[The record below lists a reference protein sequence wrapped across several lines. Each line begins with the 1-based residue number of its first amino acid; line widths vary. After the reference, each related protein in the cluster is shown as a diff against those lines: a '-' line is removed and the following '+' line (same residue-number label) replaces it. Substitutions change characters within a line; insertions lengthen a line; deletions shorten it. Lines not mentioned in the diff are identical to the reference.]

1 MSNFRVLGLKMGLL
15 MKMGPP
21 TGGRGSRL
29 GPKCVPVHSGDK
41 VHYNH
46 LKSEVFMEK
55 PEILKKQV
63 LLTGMGP
70 PGGPKCWGF
79 PM

>member
-29 GPKCVPVHSGDK
+29 GPKCVPVNCGDLK
-41 VHYNH
+41 VHENH
-46 LKSEVFMEK
+46 IKLELYWNNTKF
-55 PEILKKQV
+55 
-63 LLTGMGP
+63 
-70 PGGPKCWGF
+70 W
-79 PM
+79 